1 MSKRWWLTELATEED
16 PISLE
21 PLRKLRYPPF
31 RLRADPELPHWVSAD
46 WFDGKV
52 LASYLISTGQFNHP
66 ISRRALTRDECA
78 ALDSYLSEHQLG
90 EAHVE
95 LVFRHVKRNVD
106 SATASSATSHVAR
119 LRAGAATVLGSLFG
133 EPTST
138 RAASSS
144 SAASRDGNLTIVDDD
159 MRPSHQPVTA
169 AELEAAVEE
178 DPFPELPV
186 ASAVAIA
193 ERPVGAALAGV
204 WQDSVRTRTTAA
216 AGGLPAAA
224 PPPPPEMS
232 QEERERQGRARLE
245 RERVE
250 WARAL
255 RQAEVA
261 AEAERAREFE
271 AQRRA
276 SWEAQRERN
285 EWAAAEAMAER
296 AAAAAASAAAEA
308 AADAERR
315 AHEEVSAAAA
325 ALPRSLHDA
334 AAAGSAALVTQLL
347 ERGADPTVRH
357 VAYAGALAYDVAA
370 DGPTR
375 DAFRVFSGRRPTDWD
390 WVAAHVPSGLTEAEE
405 AEHEAEKRKEAKEKK
420 KKKEAERKARRKE
433 AEANRGAAAGA
444 LRAAT
449 SGDDAEVLSAA
460 LEEAK
465 LCLPDAVAGGT
476 TVEDEVLMPAIL
488 AAEARLKVLTDPSW
502 VQAKQREL
510 RAAEAE
516 KRLGALTPAQ
526 RAFLLKADKARASR
540 AGAE

>member
-1 MSKRWWLTELATEED
+1 M
-16 PISLE
+16 
-21 PLRKLRYPPF
+21 
-31 RLRADPELPHWVSAD
+31 
-46 WFDGKV
+46 G
-52 LASYLISTGQFNHP
+52 AS
-66 ISRRALTRDECA
+66 
-78 ALDSYLSEHQLG
+78 
-90 EAHVE
+90 
-95 LVFRHVKRNVD
+95 
-106 SATASSATSHVAR
+106 TA
-119 LRAGAATVLGSLFG
+119 
-133 EPTST
+133 E
-138 RAASSS
+138 
-144 SAASRDGNLTIVDDD
+144 
-159 MRPSHQPVTA
+159 
-169 AELEAAVEE
+169 
-178 DPFPELPV
+178 
-186 ASAVAIA
+186 
-193 ERPVGAALAGV
+193 
-204 WQDSVRTRTTAA
+204 
-216 AGGLPAAA
+216 
-224 PPPPPEMS
+224 
-232 QEERERQGRARLE
+232 
-245 RERVE
+245 
-250 WARAL
+250 
-255 RQAEVA
+255 AEVA

-315 AHEEVSAAAA
+315 AHEEASAAAA

-347 ERGADPTVRH
+347 ERGADPTVCH
-357 VAYAGALAYDVAA
+357 MAYAGALAYDVAA

-433 AEANRGAAAGA
+433 AEANRWAAAGA